1 MIELPSNKKNSKSHA
16 KVNKTSG
23 RFGVRKE
30 KLNHQVIIELGSNI
44 EPEKYIP
51 KAKQLLSEKFKI
63 ISESKFV
70 KTKPIGGISQ
80 PDFINGAVLLET
92 ELSAQELK
100 TVLKSLEE
108 QLGRKKGSPSFGPRT
123 MDLDI
128 VVWNDEI
135 VDSDFYK
142 RAYLKESVLELCPDL
157 RY

>member
-1 MIELPSNKKNSKSHA
+1 MN
-16 KVNKTSG
+16 
-23 RFGVRKE
+23 
-30 KLNHQVIIELGSNI
+30 NHVVVELGSNI

-70 KTKPIGGISQ
+70 QTKPIGGIPQ
-80 PDFINGAVLLET
+80 PDFINGAILLET
-92 ELSAQELK
+92 ELNAQELK

-108 QLGRKKGSPSFGPRT
+108 QLGREKGSPPFGPRT
-123 MDLDI
+123 IDLDI
-128 VVWNDEI
+128 VVWNGEI
-135 VDSDFYK
+135 IDQDFYK